1 MSINLPGYGTAGWG
15 ATLNNYLRNLEK
27 RLNVIEG
34 KVNSSSTVEEQILA
48 VSRYAGS
55 GLTSTAT
62 KIKRGTSD
70 ITYTTAI
77 FDGNI
82 LSFENLSYYIQ
93 ASLTNTGGSYITFDT
108 AKTWTFN
115 ENDLKSNQSALLVID
130 QDGVI
135 SLLPKIVNGNAT
147 GTTPTN
153 LNFCRLGYVTKLD
166 EDFFFTP
173 APEIASLSTSSK
185 FEFWSSPK
193 IRTQRQNSNTEYIG
207 NFVFGAEGLGYF
219 TNSNT
224 NNTNNIYINDFNLYN
239 SYQYSDPSGY
249 YAIDKDG
256 FLSYSEYDIDSD
268 DTVDSLFTT
277 VNNKIRFYYVTLT
290 GKAFCYV
297 HEIEDGEKIPIT
309 SQELGAYQ
317 LSHDQTMGLHVLF
330 DNYSY
335 ICPVEVCRLTR
346 NEFGSI
352 VSYSNTYNGFPP
364 QLHNTPIFGSNNAV
378 KWNQFHFMQNTEAT
392 EADSLTYNTLSIRPV
407 VNREDGVVNSVVTID
422 ITNSTNTINDEILL
436 MNHQYSK
443 SINLIGSSFSY
454 KLKNAGDPYDIYT
467 ASLED
472 GEVYTVTIEG
482 EATTPVGGRVIDSV
496 TGTPILSNPDGV
508 GFACVV
514 TYTYRGM
521 DAQDCTINDFSM
533 SNIEHHINSYDPS
546 TGILR
551 ITLTSRTAGVEV
563 TGYIQKTDSYSY
575 SGIYPLDR
583 EPTNCSISG
592 TELGNICTSYAGGIS
607 FTLKGARTY
616 GERLTA
622 TLTYT
627 YSHLAHDFKKGK
639 ICLSSAA
646 ADNAYMV
653 WTGSSFLINSGKC
666 IEFTGTD
673 IFITGKTSFNSQ
685 VELKNSL
692 AVDGVVNLNNST
704 WINAR
709 ATVQELDVLNTV
721 TWTSDRNLKTNIT
734 PMVFN
739 STEFVNSIPLYN
751 YALKSTPNNQTIG
764 LMAQDLQ
771 QYLPQLVHEAQDG
784 HLTIEE
790 TKLVYIC
797 MDALKQANQRIKILE
812 GKVNDLC
819 NKISQYHL

>member
-15 ATLNNYLRNLEK
+15 ATLNNYLRSLEK

-34 KVNSSSTVEEQILA
+34 KVNSNTTVEEQILA

-55 GLTSTAT
+55 GLTTTST

-70 ITYTTAI
+70 ITSTISIY
-77 FDGNI
+77 DGNV

-115 ENDLKSNQSALLVID
+115 EDDLNFNQSALLVID

-166 EDFFFTP
+166 DDFFFTP

-207 NFVFGAEGLGYF
+207 SFVFGAEGLGYF

-249 YAIDKDG
+249 YTVDKDG
-256 FLSYSEYDIDSD
+256 VISYSEYDIDSD

-277 VNNKIRFYYVTLT
+277 QNNKIRFYYVTLT
-290 GKAFCYV
+290 GKAFCYI
-297 HEIEDGEKIPIT
+297 HEIEEGEQIPVT

-317 LSHDQTMGLHVLF
+317 LNHEQMGLHVLF

-364 QLHNTPIFGSNNAV
+364 QLHNTPVFGSNNAV
-378 KWNQFHFMQNTEAT
+378 MWNQFHFMQNSET
-392 EADSLTYNTLSIRPV
+392 SPGSSQYNTLSIRPI
-407 VNREDGVVNSVVTID
+407 VNTGDGAVNSVVTID
-422 ITNSTNTINDEILL
+422 TTASITEQDNEVLL
-436 MNHQYSK
+436 MEHDYKKPLNIK
-443 SINLIGSSFSY
+443 SDSNI
-454 KLKNAGDPYDIYT
+454 
-467 ASLED
+467 
-472 GEVYTVTIEG
+472 
-482 EATTPVGGRVIDSV
+482 SV
-496 TGTPILSNPDGV
+496 TGSQFLVKTPNIQFVHSSTNWV
-508 GFACVV
+508 GYEYDSEATSSTVV
-514 TYTYRGM
+514 VSGAATERYEKNLGTVTNTTNITIDNGYSVVGTYETGLK
-521 DAQDCTINDFSM
+521 
-533 SNIEHHINSYDPS
+533 NS
-546 TGILR
+546 
-551 ITLTSRTAGVEV
+551 
-563 TGYIQKTDSYSY
+563 SYTK
-575 SGIYPLDR
+575 D
-583 EPTNCSISG
+583 NF
-592 TELGNICTSYAGGIS
+592 S
-607 FTLKGARTY
+607 FTIGTGAY
-616 GERLTA
+616 A
-622 TLTYT
+622 F
-627 YSHLAHDFKKGK
+627 S
-639 ICLSSAA
+639 
-646 ADNAYMV
+646 V
-653 WTGSSFLINSGKC
+653 V
-666 IEFTGTD
+666 
-673 IFITGKTSFNSQ
+673 SFNSTTG
-685 VELKNSL
+685 VLTYKLESILTSVTATAEVKLITYNYNGTVTVDFTPTSATISEGHSIKSFENKNISYVLRGAAKSGDILEATITYGHGEAYHDYKGTKIYLNKNSSTYIEASSESTIFNTKNLEIACPSILMDANVNIIGL
-692 AVDGVVNLNNST
+692 ATFQDNL
-704 WINAR
+704 
-709 ATVQELDVLNTV
+709 TVYGTTSLRDNLDVKGTV

-734 PMVFN
+734 PL
-739 STEFVNSIPLYN
+739 SLDSIHIIDSIPLYN
-751 YALKSTPNNQTIG
+751 YALKSTPDKQTIG

-771 QYLPQLVHEAQDG
+771 QYLPQLVHTAEDG
-784 HLTIEE
+784 RLTIEE
-790 TKLVYIC
+790 TKLVYVC
-797 MDALKQANQRIKILE
+797 MDALKKANERIVFLE